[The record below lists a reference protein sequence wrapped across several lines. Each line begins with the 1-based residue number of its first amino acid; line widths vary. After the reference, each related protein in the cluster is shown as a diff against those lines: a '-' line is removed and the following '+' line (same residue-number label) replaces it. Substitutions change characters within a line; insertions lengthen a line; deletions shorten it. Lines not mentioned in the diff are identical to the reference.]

1 MTVRHKK
8 LLFRELYYYEIVL
21 EKEQS
26 FYKISSGRFALR
38 QRSSEPACPQFSCKP
53 FDALPVAVDAVA
65 DDRVLR
71 NERHVGVVSE
81 GLAGG
86 DVGDVHLHRRNCGR
100 LEGVENC
107 DARVRVGGGV
117 HHDAVDAVEPRL
129 LDAVDDGALMVG
141 LEKFA

>member
-1 MTVRHKK
+1 MYFSA
-8 LLFRELYYYEIVL
+8 FR
-21 EKEQS
+21 
-26 FYKISSGRFALR
+26 
-38 QRSSEPACPQFSCKP
+38 FSCKP

-71 NERHVGVVSE
+71 SERHVGVVSE